1 VAQTV
6 PLFAYA
12 AADFQAKPDP
22 KYQNGCDLVM
32 KGGIT
37 SGVVYPYAI
46 LELAKA
52 YRFRSIGGASAG
64 AIAAAFAGA
73 AEYSRTVRGD
83 PDGFL
88 RMQAYCETLPAIL
101 ASLFQPYPRFT
112 GLMQFLLKA
121 QAGGPLAWLAPLAAF
136 WGSTLAGAIVGGGVM
151 GLLGAGVAGV
161 VLGMLTGVV
170 VAVLGRVIR
179 LVLVDLPKPEHGF
192 GLCSGLTQPGQKGP
206 ALTDWLHR
214 ALQDIAFA
222 DPERADPLTFGDL
235 AGPDPRQP
243 VINLR
248 MMTTNLSMG
257 RPHNLPVLAMAA
269 MYQTQA
275 WARLFPASVM
285 NYLGRISRPSKLTP
299 DARVF
304 PSPAETPVIV
314 AVRMSLS
321 FPVLF
326 SAVPVVVR
334 DIETASLLKANGVT
348 KPVEVRT
355 VWFSD
360 GGISSNFPIHMFDAL
375 LPTRPTFALSL
386 DTLPAG
392 GDENGR
398 RVIIPQTAGEGV
410 GLPVHAIGGLGAFA
424 GSILGAAKD
433 WQDALLGG
441 MPGQRER
448 IARVMLSSKEGGL
461 NLTMPPERSR
471 ALMRYGQEVGQRFAN
486 GALDFDEHRWRRAL
500 VSYEQVE
507 HAVAVHDH
515 AWNAAGYGPWF
526 ASYAP
531 NAKSYK
537 KLTQGDR
544 KAIHDRL
551 RAMAKEVT
559 TFTPPILAPD
569 SKFPRP
575 SGRLRIVPDV

>member
-1 VAQTV
+1 MAQTV
-6 PLFAYA
+6 PLFAYT

-22 KYQNGCDLVM
+22 NYQNGCDLVM

-101 ASLFQPYPRFT
+101 ASLFQPFPRFT
-112 GLMQFLLKA
+112 GLMRFLLKA
-121 QAGGPLAWLAPLAAF
+121 QSGRPLAWVAPLAAF
-136 WGSTLAGAIVGGGVM
+136 WGSTLAGAVIGGGVM
-151 GLLGAGVAGV
+151 GLLHAGVAGV
-161 VLGMLTGVV
+161 VLGMLMGVV
-170 VAVLGRVIR
+170 AAVLVRVVR

-192 GLCSGLTQPGQKGP
+192 GLCSGLTQPGQKVP

-222 DPERADPLTFGDL
+222 DPDRADPLTFGDL
-235 AGPDPRQP
+235 GGPDPHQP

-257 RPHNLPVLAMAA
+257 RPYNLPVLGMAA
-269 MYQTQA
+269 KYQTQA

-285 NYLGRISRPSKLTP
+285 TYLGRIGRPSTLMP

-304 PSPAETPVIV
+304 PSPAQVPVIV

-348 KPVEVRT
+348 RPVEVRT

-386 DTLPAG
+386 DALPAG

-410 GLPVHAIGGLGAFA
+410 GLPVHAIAGLGAFA

-448 IARVMLSSKEGGL
+448 IARVMLSAKEGGL

-471 ALMRYGQEVGQRFAN
+471 ALMRYGQEVGHRFAN

-515 AWNAAGYGPWF
+515 AWNAEGYGPWF

-531 NAKSYK
+531 KAKSYK
-537 KLTQGDR
+537 KLTQSDR
-544 KAIHDRL
+544 KAIHARL
-551 RAMAKEVT
+551 GAMAKEVT